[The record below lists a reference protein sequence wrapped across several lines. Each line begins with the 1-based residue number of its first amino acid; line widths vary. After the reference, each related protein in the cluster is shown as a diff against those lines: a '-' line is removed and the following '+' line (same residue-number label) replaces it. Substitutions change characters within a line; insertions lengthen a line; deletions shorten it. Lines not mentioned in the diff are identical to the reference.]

1 MGGVTEELE
10 EMQQGLTD
18 ILEYVM
24 DMLKQRVQDQIDGLE
39 DMKDAYSEIIE
50 LKKESLQASKDE
62 ADYQKSL
69 ASKMR
74 EIAKLQARIDALS
87 LDDSRE
93 AQAERAGLLEEL
105 NELQGELADD
115 QADRT
120 LEAQED
126 ALDKMEESYH
136 DEKDREIAILEDS
149 ISSYQKLYDMAIEYI
164 ESHWDTLY
172 NELIAWNTQYGS
184 VLNSEITTAWDNAL
198 AAAQRYGSYVSALG
212 SIGGD
217 IEASQSTGMNTQVG
231 NTNYDN
237 TSNAQE
243 NIHAIIKAMYANGQ
257 LWGTASD
264 AQKKQLAD
272 KNLQLGSMLA
282 AYGITA
288 VRGEDGVWYIDRV
301 GGEELFK
308 KYKQY
313 IYHDGGIVGGGDVKS
328 NEQISLLKD
337 KEWVLNEQMVKNLVA
352 QMDVIRTLADGMGDL
367 PDYVGNSALSDI
379 MKQVGTSKT
388 VNNVTNNSRPIEVQI
403 GDTII
408 HGADQSTVEQ
418 HIKVTRD
425 MVNQIGR
432 IIGIGR

>member
-1 MGGVTEELE
+1 
-10 EMQQGLTD
+10 MQ
-18 ILEYVM
+18 
-24 DMLKQRVQDQIDGLE
+24 
-39 DMKDAYSEIIE
+39 
-50 LKKESLQASKDE
+50 
-62 ADYQKSL
+62 
-69 ASKMR
+69 
-74 EIAKLQARIDALS
+74 
-87 LDDSRE
+87 
-93 AQAERAGLLEEL
+93 
-105 NELQGELADD
+105 
-115 QADRT
+115 
-120 LEAQED
+120 
-126 ALDKMEESYH
+126 
-136 DEKDREIAILEDS
+136 
-149 ISSYQKLYDMAIEYI
+149 
-164 ESHWDTLY
+164 
-172 NELIAWNTQYGS
+172 
-184 VLNSEITTAWDNAL
+184 L

-352 QMDVIRTLADGMGDL
+352 QMDVIRTLADGMAICLITLD
-367 PDYVGNSALSDI
+367 NSALSEYHEAGEESA
-379 MKQVGTSKT
+379 KQ
-388 VNNVTNNSRPIEVQI
+388 
-403 GDTII
+403 
-408 HGADQSTVEQ
+408 
-418 HIKVTRD
+418 
-425 MVNQIGR
+425 
-432 IIGIGR
+432 

>member
-1 MGGVTEELE
+1 M
-10 EMQQGLTD
+10 
-18 ILEYVM
+18 
-24 DMLKQRVQDQIDGLE
+24 
-39 DMKDAYSEIIE
+39 
-50 LKKESLQASKDE
+50 
-62 ADYQKSL
+62 
-69 ASKMR
+69 
-74 EIAKLQARIDALS
+74 
-87 LDDSRE
+87 
-93 AQAERAGLLEEL
+93 
-105 NELQGELADD
+105 
-115 QADRT
+115 
-120 LEAQED
+120 
-126 ALDKMEESYH
+126 
-136 DEKDREIAILEDS
+136 
-149 ISSYQKLYDMAIEYI
+149 
-164 ESHWDTLY
+164 
-172 NELIAWNTQYGS
+172 
-184 VLNSEITTAWDNAL
+184 
-198 AAAQRYGSYVSALG
+198 
-212 SIGGD
+212 
-217 IEASQSTGMNTQVG
+217 ASQSTGMNTQVG

-408 HGADQSTVEQ
+408 HGADRSTVEQ

>member
-1 MGGVTEELE
+1 M
-10 EMQQGLTD
+10 
-18 ILEYVM
+18 
-24 DMLKQRVQDQIDGLE
+24 
-39 DMKDAYSEIIE
+39 
-50 LKKESLQASKDE
+50 
-62 ADYQKSL
+62 
-69 ASKMR
+69 
-74 EIAKLQARIDALS
+74 S